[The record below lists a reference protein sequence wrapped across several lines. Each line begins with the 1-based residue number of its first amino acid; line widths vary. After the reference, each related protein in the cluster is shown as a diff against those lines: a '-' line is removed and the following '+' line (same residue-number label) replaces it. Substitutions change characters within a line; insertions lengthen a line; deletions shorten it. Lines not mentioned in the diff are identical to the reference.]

1 MICDKVKECAEKT
14 QHIPPSEGAK
24 KDKRKKDAG
33 KKQRSEDVYKYP
45 LSKSPCG
52 SEEYQKRCIAF
63 LDVRSQ
69 AKCEENGKTYILDQS
84 KKFPRYE
91 IMKFHIDQGVITDP
105 EASKVDKCD
114 YVLLIKDPLK
124 DKGGTAVLVELKGT
138 DTRHALKQ
146 LQATLN
152 QKELNPLW
160 DSQRRVFGRIV
171 AKSMPPR
178 IQNTD
183 AYMDVKE
190 AFFARHGNMK
200 IKEENMREEYDELE
214 QWR

>member
-1 MICDKVKECAEKT
+1 M
-14 QHIPPSEGAK
+14 
-24 KDKRKKDAG
+24 
-33 KKQRSEDVYKYP
+33 
-45 LSKSPCG
+45 
-52 SEEYQKRCIAF
+52 
-63 LDVRSQ
+63 
-69 AKCEENGKTYILDQS
+69 
-84 KKFPRYE
+84 
-91 IMKFHIDQGVITDP
+91 
-105 EASKVDKCD
+105 
-114 YVLLIKDPLK
+114 
-124 DKGGTAVLVELKGT
+124 
-138 DTRHALKQ
+138 
-146 LQATLN
+146 N